1 MPDQLS
7 NHYADLLSGTYD
19 CVDRII
25 LNAYFPKGVDDGG
38 FRCWWRT
45 LYGTDDS
52 LNNAHLMRIAGRF
65 SRRLRAWAKANQ
77 VPVLDCP
84 PGERKHEIAREYL
97 TAHSVPCGLF
107 LILVSRSPALVWD
120 IQMSG
125 TGKIGNI
132 RRKEPRPYVNHYHF
146 HILDPDW
153 GHITIKMSGHPP
165 FGAEVML
172 NGHEYVACQASKK
185 HIPFTKDGNC
195 FVHTC
200 DATGLAAVAV
210 TLSEEPT
217 IGRLRQI
224 CERWIYSTCLLFG
237 LTLEEQQRTGF
248 QYEYSIYQ
256 IEYSRNLQFQS
267 GACME
272 EVFQSL
278 IDRTRKALDLDQVKT
293 IFGCRK
299 RPCWRKLRQARYG
312 VVVET
317 PTYDLT
323 VFKVHFGKLT
333 LKIYTKGE
341 RVLRIEVIVH
351 NTKELSCGRSL
362 PDFPKIVF
370 MLRGMLER
378 FLQVLHCMDACF
390 IADDLLETLPRP
402 SLVGKTKVG
411 GIDYNQPRIRTLMW
425 AVLALSPAPNGFTA
439 SDLAKKVCH
448 LTAGRSFP
456 YTARQAAYD
465 LKRLRG
471 KRIVERIDSS
481 HRYRSLT
488 DGVRAITALVV
499 LRDKILKPL
508 LASSCQRKRGPKPRN
523 PSLLDTHYER
533 LQADMQHLLK
543 DLGVAA

>member
-323 VFKVHFGKLT
+323 VFKVHFGKVT
-333 LKIYTKGE
+333 LKI
-341 RVLRIEVIVH
+341 
-351 NTKELSCGRSL
+351 
-362 PDFPKIVF
+362 
-370 MLRGMLER
+370 
-378 FLQVLHCMDACF
+378 
-390 IADDLLETLPRP
+390 
-402 SLVGKTKVG
+402 
-411 GIDYNQPRIRTLMW
+411 
-425 AVLALSPAPNGFTA
+425 
-439 SDLAKKVCH
+439 
-448 LTAGRSFP
+448 
-456 YTARQAAYD
+456 
-465 LKRLRG
+465 
-471 KRIVERIDSS
+471 
-481 HRYRSLT
+481 
-488 DGVRAITALVV
+488 
-499 LRDKILKPL
+499 
-508 LASSCQRKRGPKPRN
+508 
-523 PSLLDTHYER
+523 
-533 LQADMQHLLK
+533 
-543 DLGVAA
+543 